1 MHQDGKERPR
11 TEKHWRD
18 SSTSG
23 NARVPSIGRRHP
35 GPNCRA
41 LAFGATGAI
50 FRLGSIR
57 CGLLRQPAQGLDQDR
72 FRKRACL
79 SPKSYGAD
87 PTVHCSWKF
96 SIRVSAR
103 VDCGDMDA
111 TSDRTAKYK
120 ADSLSLVGAVA
131 LGTGVMIGAGI
142 FALTGQMAEMTG
154 SLFPLAFL
162 SAAVIVSLSAYSYVK
177 LSNASPSSGGIAMY
191 LDKAYGG
198 TLTTAFHSLLMYFS
212 MVIAQSFLARTFG
225 SYTLRLFE
233 VDDSSW
239 LAPALGVGLLLTA
252 FLINLSVTGLIQGI
266 ASLLGFIKIAGII
279 LFGVVGVWVAD
290 SVKTDFSVA
299 NQGASLTGFLGATAL
314 GILAFKG
321 FTTITNS
328 GSELTNPRR
337 NLGKAIMISIGLCV
351 VIYALVGFA
360 VSSNLSLEEIIA
372 TRNYSL
378 AAAAR
383 PALGEYAVWFTV
395 ILAMLATAG
404 GVIASIFAV
413 SRMLAMLTEMKLV
426 PHRHFHMPGSIQKH
440 TLVYTIVLG
449 LLLTAFF
456 DLSRIAALG
465 IIFYLIM
472 DIAVHWG
479 VLRHLRKEIEA
490 HPAIPII
497 AIAMDFIVLGGFLWV
512 KANSDPLVL
521 IVATIVMAVIL
532 IVEYFFLRSRQSQD
546 QIASVE
552 GEEP

>member
-1 MHQDGKERPR
+1 MK
-11 TEKHWRD
+11 
-18 SSTSG
+18 
-23 NARVPSIGRRHP
+23 
-35 GPNCRA
+35 
-41 LAFGATGAI
+41 
-50 FRLGSIR
+50 
-57 CGLLRQPAQGLDQDR
+57 
-72 FRKRACL
+72 
-79 SPKSYGAD
+79 
-87 PTVHCSWKF
+87 
-96 SIRVSAR
+96 
-103 VDCGDMDA
+103 DMP
-111 TSDRTAKYK
+111 DRTSNYQ
-120 ADSLSLVGAVA
+120 ADSLSLIGAIA

-162 SAAVIVSLSAYSYVK
+162 SAALIVSFSAYSYVK
-177 LSNASPSSGGIAMY
+177 LSNAYPSAGGIAMY
-191 LDKAYGG
+191 LEKAYGP

-225 SYTLRLFE
+225 AYTLQLFKI
-233 VDDSSW
+233 DDNS
-239 LAPALGVGLLLTA
+239 LLVPVLGVGLLLTA
-252 FLINLSVTGLIQGI
+252 FLINLSANKLIQGI
-266 ASLLGFIKIAGII
+266 STGLGFIKIGGIV
-279 LFGVVGVWVAD
+279 LFGVVGVWAAD
-290 SVKTDFSVA
+290 SVKMDFSA
-299 NQGASLTGFLGATAL
+299 TAPGASGTSFLGATAL

-328 GSELTNPRR
+328 GSELKDPRR
-337 NLGKAIMISIGLCV
+337 NLGKAITISIALCV

-404 GVIASIFAV
+404 GIIASIFAV

-440 TLVYTIVLG
+440 TLVYTVVLG

-479 VLRHLRKEIEA
+479 VLRHLRKEIKA
-490 HPAIPII
+490 NPVIPVI
-497 AIAMDFIVLGGFLWV
+497 AIVLDLIVLGGFLWV
-512 KANSDPLVL
+512 KGGLDPLVL
-521 IVATIVMAVIL
+521 IVAAVVMAAIL
-532 IVEYFFLRSRQSQD
+532 ITEFFFLRSQSSED
-546 QIASVE
+546 HPEHSHS
-552 GEEP
+552 G